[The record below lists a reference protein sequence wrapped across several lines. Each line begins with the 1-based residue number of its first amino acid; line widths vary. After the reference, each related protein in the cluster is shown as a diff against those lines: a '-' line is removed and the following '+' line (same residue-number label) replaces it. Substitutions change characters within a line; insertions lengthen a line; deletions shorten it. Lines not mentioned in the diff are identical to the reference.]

1 MTAVTFPT
9 AIGGSGRTYSDDND
23 PNTGMA
29 DGGHLERWMPLM
41 QDVVAAAEYVGIYAQ
56 DIDTADENAQAAAS
70 SEQAAATS
78 ATNAAQSAT
87 AAATSATNAAQ
98 SATAAATSATNAAQ
112 SATAAATSATNA
124 AQSATAAATSATNA
138 AQSAATAQ
146 NAAATALSAPGTQAT
161 STTSLTVT
169 PGAQTLTIQAGK
181 SLVVGMSVKIAYTA
195 NPIIW
200 LHGDITAYNSST
212 GVLTVQVGVSTGSGT
227 YSAWTVSVS
236 APVKPITGRLADGSE
251 ITLW

>member
-1 MTAVTFPT
+1 
-9 AIGGSGRTYSDDND
+9 
-23 PNTGMA
+23 MA

-98 SATAAATSATNAAQ
+98 SATAAASSVIAAHTSEQ
-112 SATAAATSATNA
+112 AAATSATNA
-124 AQSATAAATSATNA
+124 ATSAY
-138 AQSAATAQ
+138 TAQ
-146 NAAATALSAPGTQAT
+146 NAAATALTAPGTAAT
-161 STTSLTVT
+161 STTSLTLST
-169 PGAQTLTIQAGK
+169 GSKTLTIQAGK
-181 SLVVGMSVKIAYTA
+181 SLVVGMSVKIAHTA
-195 NPIIW
+195 DPVIW

-212 GVLTVQVGVSTGSGT
+212 GVLTVQVGVSNGSGT

-236 APVKPITGRLADGSE
+236 APVKPIAGRLADGTE

>member
-87 AAATSATNAAQ
+87 AAASSVIAAHTSEQ
-98 SATAAATSATNAAQ
+98 AAATSATNAA
-112 SATAAATSATNA
+112 TSAY
-124 AQSATAAATSATNA
+124 
-138 AQSAATAQ
+138 TAQ
-146 NAAATALSAPGTQAT
+146 NAAATALTAPGTAAT
-161 STTSLTVT
+161 STTSLTLST
-169 PGAQTLTIQAGK
+169 GSKTLTIQAGK
-181 SLVVGMSVKIAYTA
+181 SLVVGMSVKIAHTA
-195 NPIIW
+195 DPVIW

-212 GVLTVQVGVSTGSGT
+212 GVLTVQVGVSNGSGT

-236 APVKPITGRLADGSE
+236 APVKPIAGRLADGTE